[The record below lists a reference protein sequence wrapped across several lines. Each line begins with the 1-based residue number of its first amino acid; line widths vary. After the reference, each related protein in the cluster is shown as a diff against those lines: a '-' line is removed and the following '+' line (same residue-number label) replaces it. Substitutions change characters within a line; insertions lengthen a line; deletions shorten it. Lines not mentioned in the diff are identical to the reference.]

1 MKSKILAIG
10 ASKRTGEHAGP
21 ASKKP
26 IICGISVGA
35 GT

>member
-1 MKSKILAIG
+1 MKPKVLAIG
-10 ASKRTGEHAGP
+10 ASERTGKHAGAAP
-21 ASKKP
+21 KKP